1 LHDVVEKH
9 IQKKAKANIELVEIA
24 VRMGLM
30 GLMGRRGWVGRLAR
44 FLAPAQEAKV
54 RLIAKVGRKPG
65 DFAVGG
71 CLIGHIW

>member
-1 LHDVVEKH
+1 
-9 IQKKAKANIELVEIA
+9 
-24 VRMGLM
+24 M